1 MHKKINTRAHTYIQG
16 CVGECT
22 AVFFFNVFFSFTN
35 YSPENITLM
44 DVGLER
50 YKTQFCEA
58 AF

>member
-1 MHKKINTRAHTYIQG
+1 MHKKINTHAHTYIQG

-22 AVFFFNVFFSFTN
+22 AFFFFLTN

-44 DVGLER
+44 NVGLER